1 MIEEFGRSGC
11 SDPGFNLSSDI
22 VGGYLA
28 GYGAE
33 AQKRHWLPRMA
44 AGDAIAAVAMT
55 EPGGGSDLQAIR
67 TSAIRDGDD
76 YIINGAKT
84 FISNGQSADV
94 VVVVAKTDPS
104 ARASGRSE
112 EHKSA
117 LQSLMRLTY

>member
-11 SDPGFNLSSDI
+11 SGPGFNLSSDI

-67 TSAIRDGDD
+67 TSAIRDGD
-76 YIINGAKT
+76 YSIINGPKT
-84 FISNGQSADV
+84 SISNGQSPDE
-94 VVVVAKTDPS
+94 VAVEIGRAPRRES
-104 ARASGRSE
+104 AGRDG
-112 EHKSA
+112 
-117 LQSLMRLTY
+117 